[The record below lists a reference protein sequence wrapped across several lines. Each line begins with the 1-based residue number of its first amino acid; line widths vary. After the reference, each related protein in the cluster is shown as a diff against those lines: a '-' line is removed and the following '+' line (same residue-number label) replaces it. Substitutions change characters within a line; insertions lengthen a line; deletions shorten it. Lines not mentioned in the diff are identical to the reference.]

1 MLKNIETGII
11 NYVPS
16 YYIQTKFTKLLQST
30 RKKCLD
36 KPISQKS
43 LRVTKPLREQFQIC
57 ITWSVCKF
65 SIKSYKML
73 RGFWDQFAQN
83 SLQLKTNVPKLG
95 LDKTLENVK
104 F

>member
-36 KPISQKS
+36 QPIS
-43 LRVTKPLREQFQIC
+43 
-57 ITWSVCKF
+57 
-65 SIKSYKML
+65 
-73 RGFWDQFAQN
+73 
-83 SLQLKTNVPKLG
+83 
-95 LDKTLENVK
+95 
-104 F
+104 